1 MLKVCDASVFYN
13 NFLALEK
20 ISFEIK
26 KGTITGI
33 VGPNGAGKS
42 TLLKAVLN
50 IIPHQGEIMIDN
62 EDSKKKLKKVAYVE
76 QKATIDSTFP
86 IKVKECVSLGTY
98 AEMKIFQKVKNKEWK
113 KVTEALQKVN
123 LSDYSN
129 RQIGEL

>member
-62 EDSKKKLKKVAYVE
+62 EDSKK
-76 QKATIDSTFP
+76 
-86 IKVKECVSLGTY
+86 
-98 AEMKIFQKVKNKEWK
+98 N
-113 KVTEALQKVN
+113 
-123 LSDYSN
+123 
-129 RQIGEL
+129 